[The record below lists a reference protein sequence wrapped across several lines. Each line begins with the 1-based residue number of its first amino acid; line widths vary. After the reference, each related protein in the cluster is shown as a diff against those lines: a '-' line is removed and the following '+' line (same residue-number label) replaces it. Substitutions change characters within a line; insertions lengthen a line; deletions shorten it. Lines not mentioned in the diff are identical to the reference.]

1 MCLLMAG
8 FARGAVNVLPVDDKR
23 GFATKSRDLDVRESS
38 VEGRACTYARNL
50 GYWHRKYKS
59 PGKRSAPDRIFK
71 HLHGIAFFIEFKA
84 RGKEPTALQLAEH
97 AEMRAAGLIVY
108 VCDNFDDAK
117 AILDRHCL

>member
-1 MCLLMAG
+1 MYPSTAG
-8 FARGAVNVLPVDDKR
+8 SARGAVNVLPADDR
-23 GFATKSRDLDVRESS
+23 TGFARKLADLDARESS
-38 VEGRACTYARNL
+38 LERRACAYAKKL
-50 GYWHRKYKS
+50 GYWQRKFKS

-71 HLHGIAFFIEFKA
+71 HKYGPLFFIEFKA
-84 RGKEPTALQLAEH
+84 RGEPPTALQLEEH